1 MQILYTYSP
10 NNNVVDILNADYN
23 DFDVPPTSKKMIIGS
38 CSMFVIF
45 SYLKLLY
52 ILVAIYLALHH
63 AHH

>member
-1 MQILYTYSP
+1 MQILYNFSP
-10 NNNVVDILNADYN
+10 GNNVVDILNPEYN
-23 DFDVPPTSKKMIIGS
+23 DFDGPPPSKKMIIGS

>member
-10 NNNVVDILNADYN
+10 NNNVVDEYN
-23 DFDVPPTSKKMIIGS
+23 DFDVPPPAKKMIIGS